1 MQSGNA
7 ANRSSA
13 QQLTVLIHDAADPQV
28 AISVRADSAPHGC
41 GILQG
46 HPANAVWCSKIPHS
60 ILSF

>member
-28 AISVRADSAPHGC
+28 AISVRADSATR
-41 GILQG
+41 ILQG